1 LKFLKVKN
9 FSSLEN
15 FLDLARFPSEFYRLE
30 STSDRLSGQGSV
42 RSFLSNDIKGR
53 CFAQKLNTKNTEFFK
68 NFKLIWEYWVKPLG

>member
-15 FLDLARFPSEFYRLE
+15 FLDLARLE